1 MKSVFVYS
9 REVSHEWRRRTIL
22 KDYAAGR
29 LTLEEVCDAD
39 FLLRAA
45 AEHHGVDAARP
56 CPICARDMREVKW
69 IHGENLGRRSGT
81 ARSSEEIDRIVSE
94 VGPVSVHVVEVCP
107 HCRWN
112 HLLREVTAFPV
123 M

>member
-22 KDYAAGR
+22 KDFVAGR
-29 LTLEEVCDAD
+29 LTAEEVCDAD

-45 AEHHGVDAARP
+45 AEHHGIDAARP
-56 CPICARDMREVKW
+56 CPICAQTMREVKW

-81 ARSSEEIDRIVSE
+81 ARSAEEIDTIVGE
-94 VGPVSVHVVEVCP
+94 VGPVTVHVVEVCP
-107 HCRWN
+107 HLSLI
-112 HLLREVTAFPV
+112 HI
-123 M
+123 